1 MTVQSP
7 GVHFIEEAFWIV
19 LGREASALE
28 LRDALRAFDSDHT
41 SAFVGRLLS
50 SPEFRVMAT
59 AWKEGRE
66 TGRVPAIQEHGLR
79 AIGGDDRFVRLA
91 YRLLQ
96 DRDPDEEG
104 RRYFVQTLVDGNTRV
119 SVLRALVLS
128 DEFQRR
134 YWSISPDAG
143 VVPRDIQLCEL
154 ANPAKWDNPEWMAL
168 LRDLQVIPDHKLS
181 MHRKSYEFTQLLY
194 ALRRLDRLQDD
205 TAVLSVGAGHEC
217 VLYWL
222 ANHVGRVVATDLYEG
237 VWQSAGAKEGDEQVL
252 ESPEDY
258 APFDYRRD
266 RLTFLRMDGRHL
278 DFEDG
283 AFDVAYSLS
292 SIEHFGGLDGATQ
305 AMDEMTRVLKRG
317 GILALATE
325 YILSG
330 PPHPEAF
337 KPAEVHALLDRRGLR
352 LISPIDET
360 VYQRYEYAAV
370 DLYKN
375 PHLTP
380 HMVVR
385 MNDTSFT
392 TVFALLERQ

>member
-1 MTVQSP
+1 M
-7 GVHFIEEAFWIV
+7 
-19 LGREASALE
+19 GREASPVE
-28 LRDALRAFDSDHT
+28 LRDALRDFDSDHT
-41 SAFVGRLLS
+41 SAFVARLLS
-50 SPEFRVMAT
+50 SPEFRVVVT

-66 TGRVPAIQEHGLR
+66 TGRVSAVQEHGLR
-79 AIGGDDRFVRLA
+79 ALGGDERFVRLA

-96 DRDPDEEG
+96 ERDPDEEG
-104 RRYFVQTLVDGNTRV
+104 QRYFVQTLVDGNTRV

-134 YWSISPDAG
+134 YWGISPDAG
-143 VVPRDIQLCEL
+143 VVPCDTQLCEL

-194 ALRRLDRLQDD
+194 ALRRLDRLRDD
-205 TAVLSVGAGHEC
+205 TTVLSVGAGHEC

-237 VWQSAGAKEGDEQVL
+237 VWQSVGAKEGDEQVL

-266 RLTFLRMDGRHL
+266 RLTFLKMDGRHL

-292 SIEHFGGLDGATQ
+292 SIEHFGGLDGAKQ
-305 AMDEMTRVLKRG
+305 AVDEMTRVLRHG

-325 YILSG
+325 YILAG
-330 PPHPEAF
+330 PPRPEAF
-337 KPAEVHALLDRRGLR
+337 QPAEVHALLDRRGLR
-352 LISPIDET
+352 LISPIDEA
-360 VYQRYEYAAV
+360 VYQRYEYAVV

-375 PHLTP
+375 PHQTP